1 MSKFLFLKLP
11 KIHFLGRAVLTYDGI
26 AGRGSGTF
34 TVLSVTDELLW
45 SQSYLQYGW
54 KFQLCWNVAYC
65 LILVTWE
72 PLPRTTFQS
81 TEEEDRT
88 DSLHPPGEV
97 FLENLENFGDIS
109 LGGQK
114 TWRDTWKCL
123 KELRWESK
131 DLLLLHWRLDTV
143 LPHEAQFFNTRR
155 VVIIVVVFSFL
166 LRNSQL
172 LCTVLFCI

>member
-54 KFQLCWNVAYC
+54 KFQTMLECRLLFDFSHLRTAYEDH
-65 LILVTWE
+65 LSVY
-72 PLPRTTFQS
+72 R
-81 TEEEDRT
+81 EEDRT
-88 DSLHPPGEV
+88 NSLHPPGEV

-131 DLLLLHWRLDTV
+131 DLFFSIGDLIQYYLVKRSSSILTGLLLL
-143 LPHEAQFFNTRR
+143 LLFFP
-155 VVIIVVVFSFL
+155 S
-166 LRNSQL
+166 
-172 LCTVLFCI
+172 C

>member
-11 KIHFLGRAVLTYDGI
+11 KIHFLGRAVSTYDGI
-26 AGRGSGTF
+26 AVSGSGTF

-72 PLPRTTFQS
+72 PLTRTTFQS
-81 TEEEDRT
+81 TEEEDHL

-131 DLLLLHWRLDTV
+131 DLFFFIGDLIQYYLMKRSSSILAGLLLL
-143 LPHEAQFFNTRR
+143 LLFFP
-155 VVIIVVVFSFL
+155 S
-166 LRNSQL
+166 
-172 LCTVLFCI
+172 C